1 MDTDNIIH
9 FHIIEPEKPNADDVK
24 SALRAVPSM
33 DSKMNENAQLHE
45 SLVSDQFLRARTA
58 EVALNPT
65 QRIPFTL
72 IEHHVLSPDRSG
84 FMVQCPRS
92 TSPFFYN
99 RFNLLFP
106 LYLSFS
112 IRLRFSLKH
121 PQQVSMNNISKS
133 PKCVCMCVLTDHDIS
148 QRLGL
153 PVGQHLMVAAK
164 IDDKLV
170 IRAYTPISRCEY
182 YYCI

>member
-9 FHIIEPEKPNADDVK
+9 LHILEPEKPNADDVK
-24 SALRAVPSM
+24 SALRPVPSM

-84 FMVQCPRS
+84 FRVQCPHS
-92 TSPFFYN
+92 TSPFSIIGSTYC
-99 RFNLLFP
+99 FP
-106 LYLSFS
+106 YISLSVFGCDS
-112 IRLRFSLKH
+112 
-121 PQQVSMNNISKS
+121 
-133 PKCVCMCVLTDHDIS
+133 
-148 QRLGL
+148 
-153 PVGQHLMVAAK
+153 A
-164 IDDKLV
+164 
-170 IRAYTPISRCEY
+170 
-182 YYCI
+182 